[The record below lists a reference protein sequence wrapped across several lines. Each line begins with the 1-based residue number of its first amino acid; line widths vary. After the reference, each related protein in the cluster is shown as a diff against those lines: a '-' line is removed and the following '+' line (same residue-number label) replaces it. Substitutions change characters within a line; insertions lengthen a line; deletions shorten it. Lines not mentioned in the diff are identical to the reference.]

1 MSSQSVKPYYVWT
14 CNSRKRYQCVK
25 LTVSIRASQTCY
37 CFKLHT
43 ALIESR
49 NELSI
54 CQALRKHHRDLVITP
69 QDPSPCATRDR
80 NKNARK
86 RKTKIGHGHSK
97 ESLDLAL
104 ETAALGRGGGGYMR
118 GGGHQLRTAMHQH
131 VNVINQTNSLCQL
144 RTAMHTTLWGSSS
157 WVYVGVGGVGWDN
170 WGSGA

>member
-1 MSSQSVKPYYVWT
+1 MPHMLIELVRQVTASTQNGHAHNTLIESRMSSQSVKPYYVWT

-69 QDPSPCATRDR
+69 QDPSTCATRDR

-86 RKTKIGHGHSK
+86 RKTKIGHGPSK

-118 GGGHQLRTAMHQH
+118 GGGMA
-131 VNVINQTNSLCQL
+131 N
-144 RTAMHTTLWGSSS
+144 
-157 WVYVGVGGVGWDN
+157 
-170 WGSGA
+170 